1 MPWRGPEFEGELP
14 TLGYL
19 VLDWILEMLAAPDR
33 PDYEP
38 FVPTK
43 EQAQFILA
51 FYELHPGTGKRR
63 IRRGVL
69 SRPRGWG
76 KSPLLAAVACAEALG
91 PVVPD
96 GWDASGEPVGMG
108 WERIRTPLVQV
119 AAVSEDQT
127 QNTWAPLLEMLRL
140 GPVIDEYPGLEP
152 LDTFVN
158 LPRGKIDQVTSSAT
172 SRKGNKALFAVLDQ
186 ALELGTVIPTPSGWT
201 TMGEL
206 KAGDTVFG
214 SAGQPVK
221 ILQAKPAST
230 DHDCYRVTFADGTS
244 VVASDGHLWHTKLS
258 SSKAA
263 ESIRTTG
270 EMYRDGSSGT
280 HALRAQR
287 RGLLREALLRDPA
300 QSNLALAH
308 EFGSTPRTV
317 ASIRAKMISEGV
329 IQDVERR
336 GGGPAKLEKYRPA
349 VQVVGQKPARR
360 FMIPVAPAQQLPEAQ
375 LSVPPYLLGYWL
387 GDGTRGKCELSV
399 HGADLDEVQARLLW
413 AGVESWPR
421 RYAPTG
427 NGYASADS
435 DQVNLTFSRSW
446 GYQGE
451 NRPEVAKA
459 LSALP
464 CYLDKHVPDEY
475 FRGSIEQRTELLR
488 GLMDSDGSCTREGLC
503 TFVSTLK
510 PLADAV
516 TTLLR
521 SLGQVTSGP
530 KWVADPRYSN
540 GGKYRV
546 DFTPRA
552 GMVPFGLRRK
562 ASRVRDHRRGPGW
575 ISISSIE
582 PVERVPVRCIEVD
595 SDDHLFAFGVGGHLT
610 HNTEEWTPSN
620 GGKRL
625 AQVMRSNAAK
635 IGGTT
640 LESPNAYIPGMGS
653 VAEETAAFA
662 KAIAE
667 GRTREDGLLW
677 DHREAPPETDPTERE
692 SLVAGLRYAYG
703 DSSDHEGG
711 CVLHSPP
718 CAPGWSP
725 IDRLVGDFWDTSND
739 PQVMRSDFLN
749 QITHASDSWLSQP
762 EWAGCSDAARVVA
775 VGDTI
780 VLGFDG
786 SRARAR
792 GVTDATA
799 LVGCRVSDGHVF
811 LLGCWEQ
818 PEGSAGEGWRVPVLE
833 VLAAVDEAFSR
844 YRVVGMYADPAKWE
858 GHVADWEARWGS
870 GLAVKATRDHP
881 IEWWMTGGRSNL
893 IVRALEKF
901 HSAVLDKE
909 LSHDGASALTRHILN
924 ARRRKGR
931 SGIQIMKE
939 HPDSARK
946 IDAAVASVLAWQARL
961 DAVAKG
967 LAEEEEPMAGFTF

>member
-38 FVPTK
+38 FVPTR
-43 EQAQFILA
+43 EQAEFILR

-76 KSPLLAAVACAEALG
+76 KSPLLAAIACAEALG
-91 PVVPD
+91 PVVPA

-186 ALELGTVIPTPSGWT
+186 
-201 TMGEL
+201 
-206 KAGDTVFG
+206 
-214 SAGQPVK
+214 
-221 ILQAKPAST
+221 
-230 DHDCYRVTFADGTS
+230 
-244 VVASDGHLWHTKLS
+244 
-258 SSKAA
+258 
-263 ESIRTTG
+263 
-270 EMYRDGSSGT
+270 
-280 HALRAQR
+280 
-287 RGLLREALLRDPA
+287 
-300 QSNLALAH
+300 
-308 EFGSTPRTV
+308 
-317 ASIRAKMISEGV
+317 
-329 IQDVERR
+329 
-336 GGGPAKLEKYRPA
+336 
-349 VQVVGQKPARR
+349 
-360 FMIPVAPAQQLPEAQ
+360 
-375 LSVPPYLLGYWL
+375 
-387 GDGTRGKCELSV
+387 
-399 HGADLDEVQARLLW
+399 
-413 AGVESWPR
+413 
-421 RYAPTG
+421 
-427 NGYASADS
+427 
-435 DQVNLTFSRSW
+435 
-446 GYQGE
+446 
-451 NRPEVAKA
+451 
-459 LSALP
+459 
-464 CYLDKHVPDEY
+464 
-475 FRGSIEQRTELLR
+475 
-488 GLMDSDGSCTREGLC
+488 
-503 TFVSTLK
+503 
-510 PLADAV
+510 
-516 TTLLR
+516 
-521 SLGQVTSGP
+521 
-530 KWVADPRYSN
+530 
-540 GGKYRV
+540 
-546 DFTPRA
+546 
-552 GMVPFGLRRK
+552 
-562 ASRVRDHRRGPGW
+562 
-575 ISISSIE
+575 
-582 PVERVPVRCIEVD
+582 
-595 SDDHLFAFGVGGHLT
+595 
-610 HNTEEWTPSN
+610 TEEWTASN
-620 GGKRL
+620 GGRRL

-677 DHREAPPETDPTERE
+677 DHREAPPETDPTDRE

-703 DSSDHEGG
+703 DSSDHQAG

-718 CAPGWSP
+718 CPPGWSP
-725 IDRLVGDFWDTSND
+725 IDRLVGDFWDMSND

-762 EWAGCSDAARVVA
+762 EWAGCSDASRIVA
-775 VGDTI
+775 DGETV

-799 LVGCRVSDGHVF
+799 LVGCRVSDGHLF

-818 PEGSAGEGWRVPVLE
+818 PEGPAGQDWRVPVLE
-833 VLAAVDEAFSR
+833 VLASVEEAFSR
-844 YRVVGMYADPAKWE
+844 FRVVGMYADPAKWE
-858 GHVADWEARWGS
+858 GHVADWEARWGAS
-870 GLAVKATRDHP
+870 LQVKATRDHP

-909 LSHDGASALTRHILN
+909 LTHDGSSVLARHVLN

-931 SGIQIMKE
+931 SGVQIMKE

-946 IDAAVASVLAWQARL
+946 IDAAIASVLAWQARL

-967 LAEEEEPMAGFTF
+967 LAEEEEPMGGFTF